1 MSFVCNVICISTNTQ
16 CPRPQEIEKPGQR
29 LPARV
34 GAKPESDFHPLPR
47 LGGPKAGPKKCGLT
61 AHNPTLCW
69 QLGSRAQACL
79 FLSPRTG
86 YCQVCSPPLTK
97 RKKSRQELA
106 WEDSV
111 LPLSFKYV
119 WGVRVRVCVCVCT
132 LTWACM
138 KGKARFGGSELCRV
152 LKIDSGLIYF
162 LFSFIAINWLLIGW
176 NVQLSISSNAI
187 K

>member
-1 MSFVCNVICISTNTQ
+1 MLAAWIQ
-16 CPRPQEIEKPGQR
+16 
-29 LPARV
+29 
-34 GAKPESDFHPLPR
+34 GAGLPLPEPQDR
-47 LGGPKAGPKKCGLT
+47 LLPGLLASSDQT
-61 AHNPTLCW
+61 
-69 QLGSRAQACL
+69 QEEQA
-79 FLSPRTG
+79 RTG
-86 YCQVCSPPLTK
+86 MRRLSASSEFQVCLRCQGAS
-97 RKKSRQELA
+97 
-106 WEDSV
+106 
-111 LPLSFKYV
+111 
-119 WGVRVRVCVCVCT
+119 VCVCVCT

>member
-1 MSFVCNVICISTNTQ
+1 MSSICNVICISTNTQ
-16 CPRPQEIEKPGQR
+16 CPRPLETEKPGQH

-34 GAKPESDFHPLPR
+34 RAKPESDFHPRPK
-47 LGGPKAGPKKCGLT
+47 LGGLKPGRKKWCLT
-61 AHNPTLCW
+61 APIPTLCW
-69 QLGSRAQACL
+69 QLGSRARACL
-79 FLSPRTG
+79 FLSPRTA
-86 YCQVCSPPLTK
+86 YCQLCSPPLTK
-97 RKKSRQELA
+97 GKKSRQELA

-119 WGVRVRVCVCVCT
+119 WGVGVRVCVHVCT

-162 LFSFIAINWLLIGW
+162 LLAL
-176 NVQLSISSNAI
+176 
-187 K
+187 